1 MSIEDAGPQDPAT
14 RRFLLRGAQWL
25 CCVLVA
31 WAGIYTTSR
40 MTSRANV
47 ATLAA
52 QAIDL
57 QAASVIPGA
66 GVPVD
71 LALDA
76 AQAGLSR
83 VQVIVERNDT
93 LDHIFRRLQISMTDL
108 AELLTVDDAR
118 RSLSLL
124 RPGDLLTLVHRGG
137 ELVGL
142 ERQISIDR
150 TLKVERDESAGF
162 IANIEQLPLERRL
175 VTTTAE
181 IDSSLFMAAMAAG
194 LRDATT
200 LQLAEIFR
208 WDVDFMLD
216 LRSGDSF
223 TVVYEQLLLEGENVG
238 DGRIVAAEFIND
250 GRRYRAVRFE
260 SAGGK
265 ADYYTP
271 DGRSLRKS
279 FLKAPVQFSRIS
291 SVFNPRRRHPVL
303 NTIRAHKG
311 VDYAAPTGTP
321 VKAAGA
327 GRVRFRGVKGGY
339 GNLVEIEHSGGVTT
353 RYGHLSRFAKGLASG
368 SRIEQGQVIGYVGKT
383 GLATGPHLHFE
394 YLQRGVNLDPQVAI
408 RRAEPGP
415 PISESNRAEFLAQTS
430 TLVGRLD
437 NAGASAAA
445 MLAAR

>member
-1 MSIEDAGPQDPAT
+1 LNGVDAGPQGPGT
-14 RRFLLRGAQWL
+14 RPLPLRGAQWL
-25 CCVLVA
+25 CCALVA
-31 WAGIYTTSR
+31 WAGIHTTSR
-40 MTSRANV
+40 MTSRSTV

-52 QAIDL
+52 QAIDV
-57 QAASVIPGA
+57 QTASVIPGA
-66 GVPVD
+66 GVPVSM
-71 LALDA
+71 ALDA

-108 AELLTVDDAR
+108 AVLLTVDDAR
-118 RSLSLL
+118 RSLSML

-142 ERQISIDR
+142 ERQISIDQ
-150 TLKVERDESAGF
+150 TLKVERDETSGF
-162 IANIEQLPLERRL
+162 VANIEQLPLERRL

-200 LQLAEIFR
+200 MQLAEIFR

-216 LRSGDSF
+216 LRQGDSF
-223 TVVYEQLLLEGENVG
+223 TVVYEQLLRDGENVG
-238 DGRIVAAEFIND
+238 DGQIVAAEFIND
-250 GRRYRAVRFE
+250 GHRFRALRFE
-260 SAGGK
+260 GAGGK

-339 GNLVEIEHSGGVTT
+339 GNLVEIEHSGGVAT
-353 RYGHLSRFAKGLASG
+353 RYGHLSRFAKGLANG
-368 SRIEQGQVIGYVGKT
+368 ARVEQGQVIGFVGKT

-415 PISESNRAEFLAQTS
+415 PISEANRAEFLAGTS
-430 TLVGRLD
+430 TLVSRLD

-445 MLAAR
+445 MFAAR

>member
-1 MSIEDAGPQDPAT
+1 V
-14 RRFLLRGAQWL
+14 RGAQWV

-31 WAGIYTTSR
+31 WAGVHTTSQ
-40 MTSRANV
+40 MSSRSSV

-52 QAIDL
+52 QAIDV
-57 QAASVIPGA
+57 QAASGLPT
-66 GVPVD
+66 VPMD

-93 LDHIFRRLQISMTDL
+93 LDQIFRRLQISLTDL
-108 AELLTVDDAR
+108 ANLLAIDDAR
-118 RSLSLL
+118 RSLTLL

-142 ERQISIDR
+142 ERQIAIDR
-150 TLKVERDESAGF
+150 TLKVERDGTAGF
-162 IANIEQLPLERRL
+162 VANIEELPLERRI
-175 VTTTAE
+175 VTTTAQ
-181 IDSSLFMAAMAAG
+181 IDSSLFMAGTAAG

-200 LQLAEIFR
+200 MELAEIFR

-216 LRSGDSF
+216 LRTGDSF
-223 TVVYEQLLLEGENVG
+223 TVVYEQLLRDGDNIG

-250 GRRYRAVRFE
+250 GRRFRAVRFE
-260 SAGGK
+260 SANGK

-353 RYGHLSRFAKGLASG
+353 RYGHLSRFAKGLGNGA
-368 SRIEQGQVIGYVGKT
+368 RVEQGQVIGYVGKT

-415 PISESNRAEFLAQTS
+415 PISESNRAAFQDQTFA
-430 TLVGRLD
+430 LVARLD
-437 NAGASAAA
+437 NAGAGAAA
-445 MLAAR
+445 MVAAR

>member
-1 MSIEDAGPQDPAT
+1 LSRVAAGPQDPAP
-14 RRFLLRGAQWL
+14 RRLLLRGAQWL

-40 MTSRANV
+40 MTSSANV

-108 AELLTVDDAR
+108 AALLAVDDAR

-150 TLKVERDESAGF
+150 TLKVARDESAGF
-162 IANIEQLPLERRL
+162 VANIEQLPLERRL

-216 LRSGDSF
+216 LRTGDSF

-368 SRIEQGQVIGYVGKT
+368 SRIEQGQVIGYVGRT

-415 PISESNRAEFLAQTS
+415 PISESNRAEFVAQTS